1 MKRTLCVLGVAL
13 ACSAAFA
20 QQPSTVLKEGAK
32 ATGEKAQQVGDETK
46 AAVSSQPSKS
56 VDKTKAQMHK
66 AKAHGHAHAAKEAA
80 KQPPN

>member
-13 ACSAAFA
+13 ACSAALA
-20 QQPSTVLKEGAK
+20 QPSTVVKEGAK
-32 ATGEKAQQVGDETK
+32 ATGEKAQQIGDETK

-66 AKAHGHAHAAKEAA
+66 AKAHGHAHAAKQAA
-80 KQPPN
+80 KQTPN